1 MDEKELCRQVE
12 EYAGLFLTVDEI
24 SILCDLDPS
33 YFRREIRSGR
43 SALARA
49 YMRGKIS
56 SMLEIRRITVDF
68 AKKGSPQ
75 SEILVKEYIEK
86 MDSNE

>member
-1 MDEKELCRQVE
+1 MDENELCRQVE

-33 YFRREIRSGR
+33 LFRREIRAGR
-43 SALARA
+43 SPVARS
-49 YMRGKIS
+49 YLKGKIG
-56 SMLEIRRITVDF
+56 SMLEIRRMTVDF

-86 MDSNE
+86 MESNE